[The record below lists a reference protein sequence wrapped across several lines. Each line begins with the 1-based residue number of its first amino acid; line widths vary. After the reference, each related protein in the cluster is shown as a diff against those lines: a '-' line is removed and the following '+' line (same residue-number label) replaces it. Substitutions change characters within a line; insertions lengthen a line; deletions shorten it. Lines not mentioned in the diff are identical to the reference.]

1 MSYIETIG
9 HFKIPA
15 ALGASYEGLIE
26 GVRSGRFGGAV
37 RQAIDAHTRGAR
49 RVYLY
54 DAKSGN
60 ESRLRYHSC
69 EPGIVAM
76 FPLYDGYY
84 RRFDPVCDAYD
95 AAPTAGDAVMQ
106 RVRPTDI
113 VSADF
118 RRRFFDDADIIER
131 VSVIQRHAGGWRAM
145 NIARHRSEG
154 YFADIELA
162 NIVGLACLAL
172 PMLALDRQQPDSR
185 NSLTVEKL
193 EERFELAYP
202 QLPPRERQV
211 CARAAIGMSVE
222 GTALDLDIGQASVM
236 TYRKRAYGRLG
247 VTSPFEL
254 CSLVMS

>member
-1 MSYIETIG
+1 
-9 HFKIPA
+9 
-15 ALGASYEGLIE
+15 
-26 GVRSGRFGGAV
+26 
-37 RQAIDAHTRGAR
+37 
-49 RVYLY
+49 
-54 DAKSGN
+54 
-60 ESRLRYHSC
+60 
-69 EPGIVAM
+69 
-76 FPLYDGYY
+76 
-84 RRFDPVCDAYD
+84 
-95 AAPTAGDAVMQ
+95 
-106 RVRPTDI
+106 
-113 VSADF
+113 
-118 RRRFFDDADIIER
+118 
-131 VSVIQRHAGGWRAM
+131 M